1 MQIEGS
7 KNGFPTMCALASNSV
22 AESRAVESA
31 VAALAGSGPP
41 YNRATDGKSV
51 EQVSGEGV

>member
-7 KNGFPTMCALASNSV
+7 KNGFPTMCAFASNSV

-51 EQVSGEGV
+51 